1 MKATRI
7 GWIAAL
13 GLVLAACSHMPTV
26 DVDAA
31 KHALDEAR
39 NAQAAE
45 YAPQAWTA
53 AQDADAKLEAELD
66 AQSQRWSALRSYTVA
81 RQLAVDTKTAADR
94 SRDEAVAGKDKAK
107 DEASTLMAQ
116 AREESSRANAAV
128 GSAPRG
134 KGTEADLASLKTD
147 ATSIDTTLQE
157 MQRAFDAGDYINAKV
172 KAQAAIDA
180 AKNIEAEIE
189 QAKAGR
195 RAA

>member
-7 GWIAAL
+7 GWIAAI

-66 AQSQRWSALRSYTVA
+66 AQSQRWAALRSYTVA
-81 RQLAVDTKTAADR
+81 RQLAVDTKTAAER

-134 KGTEADLASLKTD
+134 KGTEADLASLKSD
-147 ATSIDTTLQE
+147 ATSIDSTLQE
-157 MQRAFDAGDYINAKV
+157 MQTAFDGGDYINAKV

-180 AKNIEAEIE
+180 AKKIEAEIE
-189 QAKAGR
+189 QAKTSR

>member
-7 GWIAAL
+7 SWIAAV
-13 GLVLAACSHMPTV
+13 GLVLAGCSQPPAV
-26 DVDAA
+26 DIEAA

-39 NAQAAE
+39 QAQAAE

-53 AQDADAKLEAELD
+53 AQDAESKLQIELD

-81 RQLAVDTKTAADR
+81 RQLAVDTKTSAER
-94 SRDEAVAGKDKAK
+94 SRDEAIAGKETAK
-107 DEASTLMAQ
+107 TEASTMMAQ
-116 AREESSRANAAV
+116 AREETTRAQSALTT
-128 GSAPRG
+128 APRG

-147 ATSIDTTLQE
+147 AMSIDGTLQE
-157 MQRAFDAGDYINAKV
+157 MQQAFDAGNYIEAKA
-172 KAQAAIDA
+172 KAQAATDA
-180 AKNIEAEIE
+180 AKRIQAEVE

>member
-7 GWIAAL
+7 GWIAVL
-13 GLVLAACSHMPTV
+13 GLVLTACSQVPTV

-66 AQSQRWSALRSYTVA
+66 AQSQRWSALRSYTVS
-81 RQLAVDTKTAADR
+81 RQLALDTKSAAER
-94 SRDEAVAGKDKAK
+94 SRDEAATGKDKAK
-107 DEASTLMAQ
+107 DEASTMMAQ
-116 AREESSRANAAV
+116 ARDESSRANAAV

-134 KGTEADLASLKTD
+134 KGTEADLASLKSD
-147 ATSIDTTLQE
+147 ASSIDGTLQE

-180 AKNIEAEIE
+180 AKKIQAEIE

>member
-13 GLVLAACSHMPTV
+13 GLVLAACSQMPTV

-39 NAQAAE
+39 NAQAAD

-66 AQSQRWSALRSYTVA
+66 AQSQKWAALRSYSVA
-81 RQLAVDTKTAADR
+81 RQLAVDTKAAADR
-94 SRDEAVAGKDKAK
+94 CRDEAVAGKEKAK

-128 GSAPRG
+128 SSAPRG

-147 ATSIDTTLQE
+147 ATSIDTTLQD

-180 AKNIEAEIE
+180 AKRIEAEIE
-189 QAKAGR
+189 TAKAGR

>member
-7 GWIAAL
+7 GWIGVL
-13 GLVLAACSHMPTV
+13 GLVLAACSQVPTV

-39 NAQAAE
+39 TAQAAE

-81 RQLAVDTKTAADR
+81 RQLAVDTKSAAER

-107 DEASTLMAQ
+107 DEASTLRAQ
-116 AREESSRANAAV
+116 ARDESSRANAAV

-134 KGTEADLASLKTD
+134 KGTEADLASLKSD
-147 ATSIDTTLQE
+147 ASSIDTTLQE
-157 MQRAFDAGDYINAKV
+157 MQSAFDAGDYINAKV

-180 AKNIEAEIE
+180 AKKIQAEIE

>member
-7 GWIAAL
+7 GWIGAL
-13 GLVLAACSHMPTV
+13 GLVLAACSQMPTV

-39 NAQAAE
+39 NAQSAE
-45 YAPQAWTA
+45 YASQAWTA
-53 AQDADAKLEAELD
+53 AQDADSKLEAELD

-81 RQLAVDTKTAADR
+81 RQLALDTKTAAER

-116 AREESSRANAAV
+116 AREESTRANAAV
-128 GSAPRG
+128 SSAPRG
-134 KGTEADLASLKTD
+134 KGTEADLASLKSD
-147 ATSIDTTLQE
+147 ATSIDGTLVE

-180 AKNIEAEIE
+180 AKKIEAEVE
-189 QAKAGR
+189 TAKAGR